1 VALGGG
7 FDGAGG
13 DGPQTCEC
21 GDGGP
26 EAEPQDGDEGLA
38 GEAEVD
44 GWRLVGA
51 GVQGGEELVPLRR
64 VQAGEGRVR
73 PGAGTRPG
81 RGRAGGS
88 GRRVQFQS
96 PCQSWRVSGRASIS
110 ASVTCAPAG

>member
-1 VALGGG
+1 MVAGVGGEVGERPEPRPGGFGGVSGLDEQWPGVVLGG

-51 GVQGGEELVPLRR
+51 RSR
-64 VQAGEGRVR
+64 
-73 PGAGTRPG
+73 
-81 RGRAGGS
+81 
-88 GRRVQFQS
+88 
-96 PCQSWRVSGRASIS
+96 
-110 ASVTCAPAG
+110 